1 MAYARP
7 QLAVNTEAEA
17 VPARAEVRSVP
28 IPFPKGSERP
38 EQKDHFIVR
47 NGLCYAGSH
56 LIVDM
61 WEAENL
67 DDIEAIE
74 QALTK
79 AIEAACAT
87 LLHLHLHRF
96 APTGVSGVAV
106 LAESHI
112 SIHTWPEK
120 GYAALDIF
128 MCGDAEPSKAIPVLR
143 EAFRPGSINVSEHKR
158 GII

>member
-17 VPARAEVRSVP
+17 VLARAEVRSVP
-28 IPFPKGSERP
+28 ISFPKGNDRHET
-38 EQKDHFIVR
+38 KDHFIVR

-61 WEAENL
+61 WDAKNL
-67 DDIEAIE
+67 DDVEAIE
-74 QALTK
+74 RALT
-79 AIEAACAT
+79 AAVEAAGAT

-128 MCGDAEPSKAIPVLR
+128 MCGDAEPTKTIPVLR
-143 EAFRPGSINVSEHKR
+143 AAFQPGSINVSEHKR